1 MGFIELQVRY
11 PGFLRRPDLQLSLK
25 RGRTLMK
32 SSKWSRTLAIV
43 ILALSASVVLAQ
55 EEGHEHGRG
64 HDKHGDEDRDNDRHG
79 NKEHGHKSH
88 GYDDRDREMMH
99 GWYEDHRGNLP
110 PGLAKKDRLS
120 PGLERQLE
128 LRGTLPPGL
137 RARIHVVPVDLE
149 RGLPA
154 PPPNCEHALIGGH
167 VVLLNSKTFVVIDVF
182 HLGF

>member
-1 MGFIELQVRY
+1 
-11 PGFLRRPDLQLSLK
+11 
-25 RGRTLMK
+25 
-32 SSKWSRTLAIV
+32 
-43 ILALSASVVLAQ
+43 
-55 EEGHEHGRG
+55 
-64 HDKHGDEDRDNDRHG
+64 
-79 NKEHGHKSH
+79 
-88 GYDDRDREMMH
+88 MMH

-137 RARIHVVPVDLE
+137 RARIHAVPVDLE

-167 VVLLNSKTFVVIDVF
+167 VVLLNSRTFVVIDVF